1 MTPRPVTDTPIPTPL
16 EPKARLVWIEPEI
29 EALSLEQTET
39 LDGRGHDG
47 SFGQAPDCT
56 RS

>member
-1 MTPRPVTDTPIPTPL
+1 MTARPVTETPISTQL
-16 EPKARLVWIEPEI
+16 QPKARLVWIEPEI

-39 LDGRGHDG
+39 FDGRGHDG

>member
-47 SFGQAPDCT
+47 SFGQAADCT